1 MFGGGGQIFALI
13 VVAISFVALISVIKY
28 KTGEINYRNADA
40 TWHTLLTIE
49 AYNQTSP
56 IDHLFLPITSLGGES
71 DKGIPWGAT
80 IPDNKGNY
88 YYTSFSPAGY
98 FLPWVF
104 FRIFN
109 LSVTE
114 SSLYIFNSILFG
126 VSAILWVWLIY
137 IIYQDSNNKV
147 VVSIIGLLTYVLS
160 PELLHGMGMVYWHQS
175 VMQVSLLIQIIA
187 YYKMNSS
194 DKNSD
199 KIIFYAMALV
209 NPYIEWTGYIANV
222 GFALAELISY
232 WKNSKKEAFKKVF
245 ILGII
250 TIMSFVIFTMHY
262 LMRVEAVTFFDALRK
277 RFMARNVTTSTLLTD
292 VFGSYLSSFLY
303 LWILFLCLIV
313 WNFIKNKKIEMRHGV
328 LCLIMVFP
336 IVENILMKQ
345 HALSYT
351 YDRMKFI
358 FILSFLICELAS
370 DLLDTYKKR
379 VLIYG
384 VLIGITTTA
393 GIANLISYLNNS
405 TYIWETDYRENN
417 KVLAQYVSENYSD
430 AILCSGTYI
439 RGYMNLL
446 FGKGIYEFATID
458 DIKSIA
464 QKNDKQYIVSINTSN
479 ANGVGVTGVFKLA
492 GINVYDVISGEN
504 TEIYLNGNEI
514 VCTEKSLGY
523 KLADLTD
530 RNWTRGYSNTSD
542 ILLFKRDD
550 SLLIE
555 LLSNERI
562 ICENEIYHMESID
575 YDNKWIRVLVDR
587 EAKNCMYPADIFI
600 E

>member
-1 MFGGGGQIFALI
+1 
-13 VVAISFVALISVIKY
+13 
-28 KTGEINYRNADA
+28 
-40 TWHTLLTIE
+40 
-49 AYNQTSP
+49 
-56 IDHLFLPITSLGGES
+56 
-71 DKGIPWGAT
+71 
-80 IPDNKGNY
+80 
-88 YYTSFSPAGY
+88 
-98 FLPWVF
+98 
-104 FRIFN
+104 
-109 LSVTE
+109 
-114 SSLYIFNSILFG
+114 
-126 VSAILWVWLIY
+126 
-137 IIYQDSNNKV
+137 
-147 VVSIIGLLTYVLS
+147 
-160 PELLHGMGMVYWHQS
+160 
-175 VMQVSLLIQIIA
+175 
-187 YYKMNSS
+187 
-194 DKNSD
+194 
-199 KIIFYAMALV
+199 
-209 NPYIEWTGYIANV
+209 
-222 GFALAELISY
+222 
-232 WKNSKKEAFKKVF
+232 
-245 ILGII
+245 
-250 TIMSFVIFTMHY
+250 
-262 LMRVEAVTFFDALRK
+262 
-277 RFMARNVTTSTLLTD
+277 
-292 VFGSYLSSFLY
+292 
-303 LWILFLCLIV
+303 
-313 WNFIKNKKIEMRHGV
+313 MRHGV
-328 LCLIMVFP
+328 LYLIIVFP

-393 GIANLISYLNNS
+393 GIANLISYMNNS
-405 TYIWETDYRENN
+405 TYIWKTDYRENN

-464 QKNDKQYIVSINTSN
+464 QKNDKQNIVSINTSN

-523 KLADLTD
+523 KQADLTD

-555 LLSNERI
+555 LLSNEQI